1 MRTPGSKMKAR
12 SKQEIQDEIEILRGI
27 ALGLYKQLHKT
38 PETFQSKEAM
48 DNFTKYIMEKL

>member
-1 MRTPGSKMKAR
+1 MKAR